1 MRRSIY
7 EKIVCTEEQYN
18 SIYDRIDQMDVL
30 AEEYVPSEEDFVEI
44 CENLNEY
51 MLFLIWIDETGVST
65 EDNQEMRKR
74 INRLIKDYLV
84 IKECDTD

>member
-1 MRRSIY
+1 MK
-7 EKIVCTEEQYN
+7 KIVCTEEQYN

-74 INRLIKDYLV
+74 MNRLIKDYLV

>member
-1 MRRSIY
+1 MK
-7 EKIVCTEEQYN
+7 KIVCTEEQYN

-84 IKECDTD
+84 IKECDSD

>member
-1 MRRSIY
+1 MK
-7 EKIVCTEEQYN
+7 KIVCTEEQYN
-18 SIYDRIDQMDVL
+18 SIYDRIDQMDVS

>member
-1 MRRSIY
+1 MK
-7 EKIVCTEEQYN
+7 KIVCTEEQYN

-44 CENLNEY
+44 CENHNEY

>member
-1 MRRSIY
+1 MK
-7 EKIVCTEEQYN
+7 KIVCTEEQYN

-30 AEEYVPSEEDFVEI
+30 AEEYVPLEEDFVEI

>member
-1 MRRSIY
+1 MK
-7 EKIVCTEEQYN
+7 KIVCTEEQYN

-44 CENLNEY
+44 CEYLNEY

>member
-1 MRRSIY
+1 MK
-7 EKIVCTEEQYN
+7 KIVCTEEQYN

>member
-1 MRRSIY
+1 MK
-7 EKIVCTEEQYN
+7 KIVCTEEQYN

-65 EDNQEMRKR
+65 EDNQKMRKR

>member
-1 MRRSIY
+1 MK
-7 EKIVCTEEQYN
+7 KIVCTEEQYN

-30 AEEYVPSEEDFVEI
+30 AEEYVPSEEDFGEI

>member
-1 MRRSIY
+1 MK
-7 EKIVCTEEQYN
+7 KIVCTEEQYN

-30 AEEYVPSEEDFVEI
+30 AEEYVPSEEDLVEI

>member
-1 MRRSIY
+1 MK
-7 EKIVCTEEQYN
+7 KIVCTEEQYN

-65 EDNQEMRKR
+65 EGNQEMRKR

>member
-1 MRRSIY
+1 MK
-7 EKIVCTEEQYN
+7 KILCTEEQYN

>member
-1 MRRSIY
+1 
-7 EKIVCTEEQYN
+7 
-18 SIYDRIDQMDVL
+18 MDVL

>member
-1 MRRSIY
+1 MK
-7 EKIVCTEEQYN
+7 KIVCTEEQYN

-51 MLFLIWIDETGVST
+51 MLFLIWIDESGVST

>member
-1 MRRSIY
+1 MK
-7 EKIVCTEEQYN
+7 KIVCTEEQYN

-65 EDNQEMRKR
+65 EDNQGMRKR

>member
-1 MRRSIY
+1 MK
-7 EKIVCTEEQYN
+7 KIVCTEEQYN
-18 SIYDRIDQMDVL
+18 SIYERIDQMDVL

>member
-1 MRRSIY
+1 MK
-7 EKIVCTEEQYN
+7 KIVCTEEQYN

-74 INRLIKDYLV
+74 INRLIKDCLV

>member
-1 MRRSIY
+1 MK
-7 EKIVCTEEQYN
+7 KIVCTEEQYN

-65 EDNQEMRKR
+65 EDNQEMRKP

>member
-1 MRRSIY
+1 MK
-7 EKIVCTEEQYN
+7 KIVCTEEQYN

-44 CENLNEY
+44 CENLNQY